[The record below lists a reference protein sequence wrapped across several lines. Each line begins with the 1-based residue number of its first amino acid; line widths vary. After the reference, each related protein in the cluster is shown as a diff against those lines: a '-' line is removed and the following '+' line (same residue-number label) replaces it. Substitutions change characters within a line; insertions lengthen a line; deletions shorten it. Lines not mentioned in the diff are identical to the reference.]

1 MAENKTT
8 VNDNDVY
15 AFLENIESED
25 RRKDALSLVE
35 IFRQATAEQPKMWGT
50 GIIGFGRY
58 HYKYESG
65 REGDFFIAGF
75 SPRKSDFSIYLPG
88 SNAAGS
94 GLLARLGKYKTGKS
108 CIYIRKLED
117 IQIAVLKQIIIE
129 SKEALTKSS
138 HNSFEP

>member
-1 MAENKTT
+1 MAENKTRL
-8 VNDNDVY
+8 NDNDVY
-15 AFLENIESED
+15 AFIENIEKED
-25 RRKDALSLVE
+25 RRQDALSLVE

-88 SNAAGS
+88 CNAAGS
-94 GLLARLGKYKTGKS
+94 GLLGGLGKYKTG
-108 CIYIRKLED
+108 
-117 IQIAVLKQIIIE
+117 
-129 SKEALTKSS
+129 
-138 HNSFEP
+138 